1 MLRRA
6 RILPNSPALS
16 KSNRLSIEYIACENT
31 GLRSTATWKGLRHV
45 TAPFFATNDDDNEMM
60 PNHLSSL
67 LVEMLRRPDCG
78 LVYSGVVKAEGERR
92 AHPRPRGRRHGEAHR
107 RGGSPHPKGLQC
119 SALAWSKNCPPFG
132 DVTGVAILTLQP
144 NS

>member
-78 LVYSGVVKAEGERR
+78 LVYSGVVKAEGENEIYHEAPNFTGATTRIAERR
-92 AHPRPRGRRHGEAHR
+92 ELKFLDHFDIDRLLRYDNISNPTHGSRAE
-107 RGGSPHPKGLQC
+107 
-119 SALAWSKNCPPFG
+119 NF
-132 DVTGVAILTLQP
+132 
-144 NS
+144 